1 MQTTLLAS
9 LAQELPSSML
19 PTHPALTSAG
29 QPSVALPLKAPAA
42 PMNTQS
48 GALTTNGQPSITLP
62 SKAAAAGLG
71 LSQVSSVDQPHMG
84 IKSPGDAPSVV
95 SHPTRP
101 LSRMPSR
108 VREAATVEPIST
120 DKAKS
125 TVGKAEPLA
134 AKRRQPIS
142 PMARPSNSRPSVL
155 AAAAGILNADRP
167 ADLCHGTSPSR
178 GSSKTVAQTQQGLKS
193 LRSSSPKYPHHSRRR
208 PTCPPAWYGRYDRCR
223 LERLPQAASLL
234 RASALRFPAAAYF
247 LRAPAAELAS
257 EAHSVQPHAVPAAAS
272 VPTLPSFAEA
282 EVAATPSSKESGKPP
297 GHPRIKAL
305 AGARG
310 KGLPLLPPAVTP
322 IKSPAAVP
330 TGSSMGAVMGKPP
343 YELVPTPLVADAAP
357 FGTSTKA
364 QAVPFGAPSKAL
376 TLNRNAA
383 QTPSPIVS
391 EPSPVKS
398 PLKSLTKAFTLPK
411 KAPGKTSTK
420 GKGLAGSSP
429 AKAASKLLSPIKFLF
444 GSSTATAK
452 VDAACDQLPMAS
464 SPALEASVPTA
475 VPAHSVDSEAAV
487 AAASSCAQSLT
498 EAPTSLPRVPDRAGD
513 PLADSAPHVD
523 VSPPTNRMP
532 SFLGTSRI
540 PIRKPGLTSDGD
552 SKAMPAKLA
561 SSRSIRTSSSALPRA
576 QHRAGVTQPVT
587 AAAEKDPSRNPFA
600 KSILKRL
607 ASKGKENAGSSSHL
621 EVAPASA
628 HQQPLATSSKLGGVT
643 GADSSLL
650 TSRPVSEHSR
660 DSGDQ
665 NVNAAGLK
673 IQPVSVL
680 SSIRSSPVQPQ
691 PFAGS
696 SAVPVAAMDSNSHG
710 NAAVAIRQDISGGNS
725 GMGSTPSSSPKVGPA
740 LRPQH
745 AASTMSCDGPSA
757 AMYSM
762 PRQGVDLSFSSSPK
776 LSPLVLAPP
785 KAASL
790 TPLGVAA
797 SPQTVLAARTASRFV

>member
-1 MQTTLLAS
+1 MDHGSFVRLKNAGLSALAVMFVSAMPDDPTWVYLGVRGAVTLTTLLAS

-193 LRSSSPKYPHHSRRR
+193 LRSSSPK
-208 PTCPPAWYGRYDRCR
+208 
-223 LERLPQAASLL
+223 
-234 RASALRFPAAAYF
+234 FPAAAYF